1 MKDVDAFIESLRQ
14 APAGNIFNPWW
25 QHDDLHDDYSNSAEI
40 RRHHL
45 KFYLLERLESCRYL
59 LVGEA
64 LGYQGGHFSGIA
76 MTSERMLLG
85 HLSNKGIRPEHV
97 FTRMAPVRTSR
108 EDVRKDGFS
117 EPTATIVW
125 GHLLSAGIDP
135 YTFTIWNA
143 LPWHPYHADKG
154 MLSNRTPVDREFTAG
169 LQCLERLLDLM
180 QPEKIVAVGEKAAL
194 QLEKLK
200 IDFHKVRHPANGGAG
215 KFREQFTALCGI
227 PRNDAKDANGRN

>member
-1 MKDVDAFIESLRQ
+1 MKDVDSFIASLRN
-14 APAGNIFNPWW
+14 APEGNIFNPWW
-25 QHDDLHDDYSNSAEI
+25 QRDEQHDDYSNSPEI
-40 RRHHL
+40 RRNHL
-45 KFYLLERLESCRYL
+45 KFYLQERLGRCRYL

-85 HLSNKGIRPEHV
+85 QLRNKGIEPEHI
-97 FTRMAPVRTSR
+97 FTTIGPMRTSR

-143 LPWHPYHADKG
+143 LPWHPYHAGKG
-154 MLSNRTPVDREFTAG
+154 MLSNRTPVDREFEAG
-169 LQCLERLLDLM
+169 LQCL
-180 QPEKIVAVGEKAAL
+180 QPDQVYGTRKNRRCRRKISHTARQTADRVL
-194 QLEKLK
+194 QSQTP
-200 IDFHKVRHPANGGAG
+200 RQW
-215 KFREQFTALCGI
+215 RRQQI
-227 PRNDAKDANGRN
+227 PRPVHRTDVTWY